1 MNIIALLLLIVSL
14 AGCATTPAPAPVA
27 SPVAFS
33 ASEYAALPKSGNS
46 TITGQAFLKKSN
58 GDIKVA
64 AGNEIRLNPVTSYS
78 LYVYNS
84 AASSQQKLDPRC
96 LQYRRTTIADSNGRF
111 RFKNIP
117 AGDYFVSAAVKSS
130 AATGRQNASD
140 SRASKV
146 IKRVAVGSGGTA
158 EVMVRE

>member
-14 AGCATTPAPAPVA
+14 AGCATAPPPVA

-33 ASEYAALPKSGNS
+33 AAEYAALPKSGNA
-46 TITGQAFLKKSN
+46 TITGQAWRTTRDGTLKA
-58 GDIKVA
+58 A

-84 AASSQQKLDPRC
+84 AALSPQKLDPRC
-96 LQYRRTTIADSNGRF
+96 LPYRRTTIADSNGRF
-111 RFKNIP
+111 RFKNVP

-130 AATGRQNASD
+130 AATGRQNAPD
-140 SRASKV
+140 SRGSKV
-146 IKRVAVGSGGTA
+146 IKRVTVAPGGTA
-158 EVMVRE
+158 EVIVRE